1 MSSSD
6 YALLEMDD
14 DPASWWNPYFSG
26 WSRYSSQTAAAGV
39 HHPGGDP
46 KKINFDNDQTSS
58 CNWYGSGGT
67 HHCLS
72 WDNGG
77 TAGGSSGSPLFNSSK
92 LIIGQLSGGSGGEC
106 GGGTDY
112 YGKISTSWSGLD
124 DYLDP
129 LGTNT
134 YTLQGTY
141 DGGSDA
147 EVTVDYPTGG
157 ETFEG
162 GSTVT
167 ILWDDN
173 FSENVS
179 IKLYKSGVDLNTI
192 TSSTNSDGSYNWS
205 VSESLSEGDDYQIKI
220 TSVND
225 NLVNDFGGY
234 FSITQPAPPLGDVT
248 IYFGEHSVYDQTI
261 DIMITTPG
269 EVSGYQFNLTDVPD
283 YIAISDAFGGITE
296 QEGFTISTSS
306 NTVIAFSL
314 TGSTIPDGTHLLTTL
329 SYTIED
335 DCINCNST
343 YICFENPIVS
353 DPLGNPYPTDT
364 GDCELIDLDSS
375 ILGDLNAD
383 GILNVLDIVA
393 LVNIALSNEYVSSGD
408 LNNDGI
414 INILDIVTL
423 VNLIL
428 ES

>member
-1 MSSSD
+1 
-6 YALLEMDD
+6 
-14 DPASWWNPYFSG
+14 
-26 WSRYSSQTAAAGV
+26 
-39 HHPGGDP
+39 
-46 KKINFDNDQTSS
+46 
-58 CNWYGSGGT
+58 
-67 HHCLS
+67 
-72 WDNGG
+72 
-77 TAGGSSGSPLFNSSK
+77 
-92 LIIGQLSGGSGGEC
+92 
-106 GGGTDY
+106 
-112 YGKISTSWSGLD
+112 
-124 DYLDP
+124 
-129 LGTNT
+129 
-134 YTLQGTY
+134 
-141 DGGSDA
+141 
-147 EVTVDYPTGG
+147 
-157 ETFEG
+157 
-162 GSTVT
+162 
-167 ILWDDN
+167 
-173 FSENVS
+173 
-179 IKLYKSGVDLNTI
+179 
-192 TSSTNSDGSYNWS
+192 
-205 VSESLSEGDDYQIKI
+205 
-220 TSVND
+220 
-225 NLVNDFGGY
+225 
-234 FSITQPAPPLGDVT
+234 
-248 IYFGEHSVYDQTI
+248 
-261 DIMITTPG
+261 MITTPG

-283 YIAISDAFGGITE
+283 YIAISAAFGGITE

-408 LNNDGI
+408 LNNDVV